1 MADTT
6 EAVLYQ
12 SQDGIVTITI
22 NRPKQ
27 LNAIDAAVEAGLAD
41 AWQRFNRTDTDRVAI
56 LTGAGE
62 RAFSAGRDRA
72 MTDPPDFRRFTPGGV
87 IEVDKPII
95 AALSGWVVGGA
106 IVLVQM
112 ADLCV
117 AAENTRFTFPEAR
130 LGFGGGMIAALAGR
144 IPHKIAMELML
155 LGEEISVQRAY
166 EVGLVNRVVP
176 VGEHLHAA
184 RAMAQRLAKNSPMV
198 LRLFKRFTADVL
210 PKGPVEKSV
219 VAFRELDA
227 LANSADFQEGL
238 AALREQRAPVFQGK

>member
-1 MADTT
+1 MSDAT
-6 EAVLYQ
+6 EAVLYE
-12 SQDGIVTITI
+12 SQDGIATITI

-27 LNAIDAAVEAGLAD
+27 LNAIDAAVEVGLAE
-41 AWQRFNRTDTDRVAI
+41 AWRRFNSTDADRVAI

-72 MTDPPDFRRFTPGGV
+72 MTDPPDYRRFAPGGV

-166 EVGLVNRVVP
+166 EAGLVNRIVP
-176 VGEHLHAA
+176 VGEHLTAA
-184 RAMAQRLAKNSPMV
+184 QTMAQRLAQNSPMV
-198 LRLFKRFTADVL
+198 LRLFKRFAADVL

-219 VAFRELDA
+219 AAFRELDA
-227 LANSADFQEGL
+227 LAHSADFQEGIN
-238 AALREQRAPVFQGK
+238 ALREQRPPVFQGK